1 MPELPE
7 VEIIR
12 QYLDEK
18 VAGRTIE
25 DVLILLPRQLK
36 CPEPEAFR
44 ALVRGKRIDS
54 VARRGKY
61 LLIRLQDGAHIVF
74 HLRMTG
80 SLVYEPAGMVG
91 KVDEGHTRMLFQ
103 LTDGG
108 RLRFADIRTFG
119 CVYGFAAG
127 EEIAVPGLQSL
138 GPEPL
143 SDAFT
148 PAYLAAALKGRKQPI
163 KSFLLDQRRIAG
175 LGNIYADEAL
185 FLAGID
191 PRRAAGSLTQGK
203 CRVLVAAIQH
213 VLTDGITDGGTTF
226 RDYRNGAGGRG
237 HHQEHLFVYHREGKP
252 CTICGKPIEKITVGG
267 RGTHFCPHCQR

>member
-12 QYLDEK
+12 RYLDEQLP
-18 VAGRTIE
+18 GRTIACV
-25 DVLILLPRQLK
+25 DILLARQLK
-36 CPEPEAFR
+36 HPAPEAFQS
-44 ALVRGKRIDS
+44 LVAGKRMAG
-54 VARRGKY
+54 VRRRGKY
-61 LLIRLQDGAHIVF
+61 LLLDLKDGSTIVF

-80 SLVYEPAGMVG
+80 SLVYDASGRQRDAYARMVF
-91 KVDEGHTRMLFQ
+91 RLA
-103 LTDGG
+103 DGG
-108 RLRFADIRTFG
+108 ALRFSDIRTFG

-143 SDAFT
+143 SDDFT
-148 PAYLAAALKGRKQPI
+148 SSYLAAALKGRKQPV

-191 PRRAAGSLTQGK
+191 PRRAAGSLSAQE
-203 CRVLVAAIQH
+203 CRRLKEAIRKVLCE
-213 VLTDGITDGGTTF
+213 GIADGGTTF
-226 RDYRNGAGGRG
+226 RDYRNGAGESG
-237 HHQEHLFVYHREGKP
+237 HHQEHLYVYHREGKP
-252 CTICGKPIEKITVGG
+252 CPVCSRPVEKTTVGG
-267 RGTHFCPHCQR
+267 RGTHFCPYCQS

>member
-12 QYLDEK
+12 QYLDEQLP
-18 VAGRTIE
+18 GRTIACV
-25 DVLILLPRQLK
+25 DILLPRQLK
-36 CPEPEAFR
+36 YPEPEAFQS
-44 ALVRGKRIDS
+44 LVAGKRMKGMR
-54 VARRGKY
+54 RRGKY
-61 LLIRLQDGAHIVF
+61 LLLDLQDGSTVVF

-80 SLVYEPAGMVG
+80 SLVYDPSGKQRDAYARMVFHLAG
-91 KVDEGHTRMLFQ
+91 
-103 LTDGG
+103 GG
-108 RLRFADIRTFG
+108 ALVFADVRTFG

-148 PAYLAAALKGRKQPI
+148 PAYLAQAVRGRKQPI

-175 LGNIYADEAL
+175 LGNIYADESL

-191 PRRAAGSLTQGK
+191 PRREAGSLTQAECK
-203 CRVLVAAIQH
+203 KLAAAIQH
-213 VLTDGITDGGTTF
+213 VLRDGLADGGTTF
-226 RDYRNGAGGRG
+226 RNYRNGEGGYGR
-237 HHQEHLFVYHREGKP
+237 HQEHLCVYHRAGKP
-252 CTICGKPIEKITVGG
+252 CPTCGRPIEKITVGG
-267 RGTHFCPHCQR
+267 RGTHFCPYCQH